1 MAYVITSEGF
11 LKVTCRHA
19 NEPFWRAKHLL
30 RNITMFFV
38 LTLLLAFLLALMLH
52 LPLLRHSLLL

>member
-1 MAYVITSEGF
+1 M
-11 LKVTCRHA
+11 KVTCRHA
-19 NEPFWRAKHLL
+19 DEPFWRAKHLL

-52 LPLLRHSLLL
+52 LPLLRHSLML